1 MDTPAPH
8 WLLVPPAEVGI
19 LERLRPAVR
28 ATRSGVLVRLDAA
41 PPVPGAQLGIAAPGP
56 GRRVGEDL
64 QWFGG
69 GLTAV
74 EVGALVAAVR
84 RGDVGAARCALA
96 HRRLGAPAAGDAR
109 PDHRAGRPAAR

>member
-1 MDTPAPH
+1 MDILAPH
-8 WLLVPPAEVGI
+8 WLLVPPAEVGV

-41 PPVPGAQLGIAAPGP
+41 PPVPGAQLGIAAPGAGQP
-56 GRRVGEDL
+56 VGEDL

-74 EVGALVAAVR
+74 EVGELVAAVR
-84 RGDVGAARCALA
+84 RGDVGSARRALA
-96 HRRLGAPAAGDAR
+96 HRRLGPPAAGAAR
-109 PDHRAGRPAAR
+109 TARRAG

>member
-28 ATRSGVLVRLDAA
+28 ATRSGVLVRLDTA
-41 PPVPGAQLGIAAPGP
+41 PPVPGAQLGVAAPGP
-56 GRRVGEDL
+56 GRPLGEDL

-74 EVGALVAAVR
+74 EVGELVAAVR
-84 RGDVGAARCALA
+84 RGDVGAARRALA
-96 HRRLGAPAAGDAR
+96 HRRLGAPAGDGAR
-109 PDHRAGRPAAR
+109 SARRTG